1 MTRVTFSVN
10 GVERTLDVEP
20 SERLLD
26 VLRVRLGLTGT
37 KEGCGVGACGA
48 CTVLVDGRAENAC
61 LVPAASLEGAR
72 VTTIEGLSTGGL
84 DPLQQA
90 FLDHHAI
97 QCGFCTPGLVMS
109 AHALLDE
116 NPAPTEEEIRT
127 AIQGNLCRC
136 TGYEQVIAAI
146 ASVAG
151 VEARAL
157 ADEGDGMIRQSA
169 ALQAGAPFARKPPTA
184 TPVLDWDTCPVPVPD
199 WDTCPVPVPDGSDA
213 R

>member
-1 MTRVTFSVN
+1 MIEVSFSVN
-10 GVERTLDVEP
+10 GAAHTLRVGP
-20 SERLLD
+20 GERLID
-26 VLRVRLGLTGT
+26 VLRDRLGLTGT
-37 KEGCGVGACGA
+37 KEGCGIGVCGA

-61 LVPAASLEGAR
+61 LVPAASLEGASV
-72 VTTIEGLSTGGL
+72 VTVEGLSMGGL

-109 AHALLDE
+109 ARALLDK
-116 NPAPTEEEIRT
+116 NPEPSEEEIRT

-136 TGYEQVIAAI
+136 TGYEQAIAAI

-151 VEARAL
+151 TEAHAL
-157 ADEGDGMIRQSA
+157 FDEQAELIRTSA
-169 ALQAGAPFARKPPTA
+169 RLEAGIPFARTPPTS
-184 TPVLDWDTCPVPVPD
+184 TPAPE
-199 WDTCPVPVPDGSDA
+199 DGDV

>member
-1 MTRVTFSVN
+1 MNHVTFSVN
-10 GVERTLDVEP
+10 GCERTLCVEP
-20 SERLLD
+20 GERLLD
-26 VLRVRLGLTGT
+26 VLRQRLGLTGT
-37 KEGCGVGACGA
+37 KEGCGVGMCGA
-48 CTVLVDGRAENAC
+48 CTVLVDGRAVNAC
-61 LVPAASLEGAR
+61 LVPAASLDGAS
-72 VTTIEGLSTGGL
+72 VVTIEGLSAGGL

-109 AHALLDE
+109 ARALLDQ

-151 VEARAL
+151 VEAREF
-157 ADEGDGMIRQSA
+157 ADEGDATIRRSQ
-169 ALQAGAPFARKPPTA
+169 ALLAGASFARKPPTE
-184 TPVLDWDTCPVPVPD
+184 TPVLRTVVTGQSVRDEGGEV
-199 WDTCPVPVPDGSDA
+199 